1 MKTKSASPV
10 AEKLTLEQAIQA
22 LLQDKAQD
30 TTWANRPD
38 GSFSVSVPIT
48 PTDLKQ
54 MASQRARDDRAG
66 SELGKRKTST
76 RKTIPPPSTNQAAD
90 LLTEQMLAHRWH
102 CSTSRL
108 QRWRIDNRG
117 PAYLKIGGKVL
128 QRLADI
134 HEYEAAHVVKTQN
147 KTC

>member
-66 SELGKRKTST
+66 SELGKGKQVLERQYPLPQPT
-76 RKTIPPPSTNQAAD
+76 RRQI
-90 LLTEQMLAHRWH
+90 
-102 CSTSRL
+102 
-108 QRWRIDNRG
+108 
-117 PAYLKIGGKVL
+117 Y
-128 QRLADI
+128 
-134 HEYEAAHVVKTQN
+134 
-147 KTC
+147 